1 MAHQPE
7 AHAPENEIA
16 DERDGGPLALEQG
29 VTHNA
34 LTLARAELS
43 IVGPQH
49 GPGRHR
55 IDPHR
60 RRQLDLSPEQFNFPW
75 CMEEQSSPL
84 LSNSANMMLSAMFS
98 TNTFADLVNPQTMG
112 PAEAFFPFPS
122 EANTADESSTAPPS
136 LQGDGDEAEKKL
148 DISDFITWDGDSS
161 GDEADA
167 DWEPSSTPLRPS
179 TAGSCPCSR

>member
-1 MAHQPE
+1 MSEVSDSDTESAVQTERGQPRVGRFKLDRSDKK
-7 AHAPENEIA
+7 PIA
-16 DERDGGPLALEQG
+16 VLNPL
-29 VTHNA
+29 TRKMMIF
-34 LTLARAELS
+34 T
-43 IVGPQH
+43 
-49 GPGRHR
+49 
-55 IDPHR
+55 PHR